1 MFLKWLDN
9 PADFLKRERDKAAQE
24 QYVFSSLAGR
34 SCVELSR
41 LKAKGSFRE

>member
-1 MFLKWLDN
+1 MFSKSLDN
-9 PADFLKRERDKAAQE
+9 PADALKTEKHKAAQE

-41 LKAKGSFRE
+41 LKAKGSFKE